1 MTTKELNYHIK
12 VGFKTHTHIYTYIPD
27 VNYVK
32 LVDRAVQVFYILV
45 NLLSSDLVTIIIEF
59 SISSFNSVTFYFMTF
74 EVLSFFVSSCYIDSF
89 IIVKY
94 SLPIILFPVLKYG
107 LPDINTASPDF
118 LRMLFAQFIV
128 FPSFYFQPVCVFES
142 KMLFLHIVYS

>member
-12 VGFKTHTHIYTYIPD
+12 VGFKTHTHTYTYIPD

-45 NLLSSDLVTIIIEF
+45 NLLSRDLITIIIEF

-74 EVLSFFVSSCYIDSF
+74 EVL
-89 IIVKY
+89 
-94 SLPIILFPVLKYG
+94 
-107 LPDINTASPDF
+107 
-118 LRMLFAQFIV
+118 
-128 FPSFYFQPVCVFES
+128 
-142 KMLFLHIVYS
+142 